1 VAVPAWHQPGGGRLL
16 LFEEEQ
22 HNCSD
27 KRSGFRYG
35 AVRFYRD
42 TS

>member
-1 VAVPAWHQPGGGRLL
+1 LL

-42 TS
+42 TSWVRTCPVAG